1 MNTVGIALIGTAGLA
16 GLAAVLRPDVA
27 AVRLTMM
34 MAWWL
39 GVAWLVTRFVAL
51 DLGLAEVVAYSRAEL
66 PAWSRGTG
74 AWAGP
79 AGSLLLWLA
88 AMVTAVAL
96 AATRSSQ
103 GDAPVRPQ
111 GDARLRPSRRWL
123 EANGSAW
130 AVRLAGV
137 VSVVGAVVLVAFA
150 NPFRLTAMVPV
161 NGRGLSPVLEHPAMA
176 IHPPLLYLAQAA
188 VVFAAVRA
196 GLGTRHGNGR
206 SAGRAPVAGA
216 AAFLM
221 LATLI
226 GAWWAHDELGWGGWW
241 AWDPVENTALAP
253 LAALVASLHA
263 ASASARRR
271 WAQGAAGLVLLGVAA
286 SRSGLASSVHAFAS
300 NAGPAV
306 FIGLAG
312 VVVMGLTLR
321 AVLADPQGTAGNRSR
336 GRVGLIV
343 GTVALWVAM
352 VVVVGELA
360 AMSLGA
366 SEEGS
371 ALDGGLIARLLIPAG
386 VTVLVGL
393 AIYGWRAPRRVG
405 MVLAHLGVVVFAV
418 GVVASLGDWRKF
430 VVVQVGDPT
439 ELRGE
444 LLSVGTPGRSDDRA
458 DLQRAEVAVVLGNST
473 YRPRIDRY
481 PDLDRT
487 RARPSRTMD
496 WRGETEVVAAYID
509 DDRVGLEVRRHPGL
523 GQVWAGGLLTAAG
536 LAVTVVAA
544 NRRRRMDC
552 TSAGGHKPTSDVQ
565 RGPRRPVAAATTG

>member
-1 MNTVGIALIGTAGLA
+1 
-16 GLAAVLRPDVA
+16 
-27 AVRLTMM
+27 
-34 MAWWL
+34 
-39 GVAWLVTRFVAL
+39 
-51 DLGLAEVVAYSRAEL
+51 
-66 PAWSRGTG
+66 
-74 AWAGP
+74 
-79 AGSLLLWLA
+79 
-88 AMVTAVAL
+88 
-96 AATRSSQ
+96 
-103 GDAPVRPQ
+103 
-111 GDARLRPSRRWL
+111 
-123 EANGSAW
+123 
-130 AVRLAGV
+130 
-137 VSVVGAVVLVAFA
+137 
-150 NPFRLTAMVPV
+150 
-161 NGRGLSPVLEHPAMA
+161 
-176 IHPPLLYLAQAA
+176 
-188 VVFAAVRA
+188 
-196 GLGTRHGNGR
+196 
-206 SAGRAPVAGA
+206 
-216 AAFLM
+216 M

-393 AIYGWRAPRRVG
+393 AVYGWRAPRRVG
-405 MVLAHLGVVVFAV
+405 GGVGPPG
-418 GVVASLGDWRKF
+418 GVPLFS
-430 VVVQVGDPT
+430 
-439 ELRGE
+439 
-444 LLSVGTPGRSDDRA
+444 S
-458 DLQRAEVAVVLGNST
+458 
-473 YRPRIDRY
+473 
-481 PDLDRT
+481 
-487 RARPSRTMD
+487 
-496 WRGETEVVAAYID
+496 
-509 DDRVGLEVRRHPGL
+509 
-523 GQVWAGGLLTAAG
+523 
-536 LAVTVVAA
+536 
-544 NRRRRMDC
+544 
-552 TSAGGHKPTSDVQ
+552 
-565 RGPRRPVAAATTG
+565 

>member
-1 MNTVGIALIGTAGLA
+1 MGVVLLATAAIAGAVSVWRPALRVPRLAMVG
-16 GLAAVLRPDVA
+16 
-27 AVRLTMM
+27 
-34 MAWWL
+34 AWWL
-39 GVAWLVTRFVAL
+39 AAAYLMSRFVSL
-51 DLGLAEVVAYSRAEL
+51 DLTLAEVVAYSRAEL
-66 PAWSRGTG
+66 PAWLRGTG

-88 AMVTAVAL
+88 AMISAITL
-96 AATRSSQ
+96 ATLRPRP
-103 GDAPVRPQ
+103 DAPPTQDADAARHRQ
-111 GDARLRPSRRWL
+111 ARAGFAAGDD
-123 EANGSAW
+123 W
-130 AVRLAGV
+130 AIRLAGV
-137 VSVVGAVVLVAFA
+137 VSVGGAVVLVAFA
-150 NPFRLTAMVPV
+150 NPFRAAATVPI

-188 VVFAAVRA
+188 VIFAAVSA
-196 GLGTRHGNGR
+196 GLGARHGNGR
-206 SAGRAPVAGA
+206 WAGRAPVAGA
-216 AAFLM
+216 AALLL

-263 ASASARRR
+263 ASATARRR
-271 WAQGAAGLVLLGVAA
+271 WAQVAAGLVLLGVAA

-306 FIGLAG
+306 FIGLVG
-312 VVVMGLTLR
+312 IVVMGLILR
-321 AVLADPQGTAGNRSR
+321 AVLADPPSTPGSR
-336 GRVGLIV
+336 TQSRVALIV
-343 GTVALWVAM
+343 GTVAMWVAM

-371 ALDGGLIARLLIPAG
+371 SLDGGLIARLLIPAG
-386 VTVLVGL
+386 LTVLVGL

-405 MVLAHLGVVVFAV
+405 MVLSHLGVVVFAV
-418 GVVASLGDWRKF
+418 GVVASLGDWRDF
-430 VVVQVGDPT
+430 AVVPVGGQT

-444 LLSVGTPGRSDDRA
+444 LLSVGTPRRSDDRA
-458 DLQRAEVAVVLGNST
+458 DLQRAEVAVVLGSST

-487 RARPSRTMD
+487 RARPSRTLD

-523 GQVWAGGLLTAAG
+523 GQVWAGGLLTVAG
-536 LAVTVVAA
+536 LAVAA
-544 NRRRRMDC
+544 ASALRRRRMDC
-552 TSAGGHKPTSDVQ
+552 SSAGGHEPTPNVS
-565 RGPRRPVAAATTG
+565 RGPKRTVAGATTG